1 MRKRSVLWIDCL
13 NQSNLSLGIQT
24 VKASMRKQNVIV
36 FSSGKNK
43 RVAHEIARGL
53 DGDVCRAVVWDEFF
67 NKIYGE
73 EYTLTKSYA
82 LFPFLIKKIPSF
94 DYAVIVAGDDDRM
107 RKNGEDGHEYVTARD
122 NVIFELGLCAMALG
136 EKRVIIV
143 HHRDVRLIDDLRG
156 YGEEAQRRIREGEI
170 GFEDTVLSSSNV
182 QLKTFDYGAE
192 SDFGEIARRIG
203 EYIRETCESYS
214 PVVVGAACSTALG
227 YRDNFLMAFSKAVEK
242 TDFTVPGSAMCGGQD
257 APWLREALSHPENV
271 EIHVLLPSMEFV
283 EKHPEVLSNTRA
295 YLGEHLYGQH
305 GTFADCKI
313 MDPARTIGFCCKPV
327 NGRLHVIDMPTTLL
341 ASQKTA
347 QKILDIKAD
356 DAVEK
361 EHLSRLLAKEID
373 LFRNTL
379 VQFVIKGKNGGYHV
393 TAADAEGGVNT
404 IFIDEFTFDVLMK

>member
-1 MRKRSVLWIDCL
+1 MR
-13 NQSNLSLGIQT
+13 Q
-24 VKASMRKQNVIV
+24 QNVII

-43 RVAHEIARGL
+43 SVAHEIARGL

-73 EYTLTKSYA
+73 EYSLTKSYA

-94 DYAVIVAGDDDRM
+94 DYAIIVAGDDDRM
-107 RKNGEDGHEYVTARD
+107 RKNGEGGHEYVTARD

-170 GFEDTVLSSSNV
+170 GFEDTVLSSSNM
-182 QLKTFDYGAE
+182 QLKTFDYGSE
-192 SDFGEIARRIG
+192 SDFGDISRRIG
-203 EYIRETCESYS
+203 DYIRVTCDSYS

-227 YRDNFLMAFSKAVEK
+227 YRDNFLLAFSKAVEK
-242 TDFTVPGSAMCGGQD
+242 TDFSVPGSAMCGGQD

-271 EIHVLLPSMEFV
+271 EIHVLLPSMDFV
-283 EKHPEVLSNTRA
+283 EKHPDVLSNTRA
-295 YLGEHLYGQH
+295 FLGEHLYGRH

-313 MDPARTIGFCCKPV
+313 VDPARTIGFCCKPV
-327 NGRLHVIDMPTTLL
+327 DGRLHVIDMPTTLL

-356 DAVEK
+356 DAIEK
-361 EHLSRLLAKEID
+361 DHLSRLLAKEID

-379 VQFVIKGKNGGYHV
+379 VQFLVKGKNGDYHA
-393 TAADAEGGVNT
+393 TAADAEGGVST
-404 IFIDEFTFDVLMK
+404 IFIDEFTFELLMK

>member
-1 MRKRSVLWIDCL
+1 MRS
-13 NQSNLSLGIQT
+13 
-24 VKASMRKQNVIV
+24 QNVII

-43 RVAHEIARGL
+43 CVAHEIARGL
-53 DGDVCRAVVWDEFF
+53 DGDVCKAVVWDEFF
-67 NKIYGE
+67 NKIYGA

-94 DYAVIVAGDDDRM
+94 DYAIIIAGDDDRM

-143 HHRDVRLIDDLRG
+143 HHKDVRLIDDLRG
-156 YGEEAQRRIREGEI
+156 YGEEAQRRICEGEI
-170 GFEDTVLSSSNV
+170 GLEDTVLSSSNV

-192 SDFGEIARRIG
+192 SDFGEIARQIG
-203 EYIRETCESYS
+203 DYIRETCDSYS
-214 PVVVGAACSTALG
+214 PIVVGAACSTALG

-242 TDFTVPGSAMCGGQD
+242 TDFTVPGSAMCGGKD
-257 APWLREALSHPENV
+257 APWLREALAHPENV
-271 EIHVLLPSMEFV
+271 EIHVLLPSMESV

-295 YLGEHLYGQH
+295 FLGEHLYGQH

-313 MDPARTIGFCCKPV
+313 MDSARTIGFCCKPV

-356 DAVEK
+356 DAIEK
-361 EHLSRLLAKEID
+361 DHLSRLLAKEID

-379 VQFVIKGKNGGYHV
+379 AQFLIKGKNGSYH
-393 TAADAEGGVNT
+393 AATTDAKTEANT
-404 IFIDEFTFDVLMK
+404 IFIDEIHFDQITNELPAPWPI

>member
-1 MRKRSVLWIDCL
+1 MRR
-13 NQSNLSLGIQT
+13 
-24 VKASMRKQNVIV
+24 QNVIM

-43 RVAHEIARGL
+43 RIAHAIARRM
-53 DGDVCRAVVWDEFF
+53 DESVCKTVVWDEFF

-73 EYTLTKSYA
+73 EYTLKKSYA

-94 DYAVIVAGDDDRM
+94 DYAIIVAGNDDRM
-107 RKNGEDGHEYVTARD
+107 RKNGVDGHEYVTTRD

-143 HHRDVRLIDDLRG
+143 HHKEVRLIDDLRG

-182 QLKTFDYGAE
+182 QLKTFDYADGA
-192 SDFGEIARRIG
+192 DFGAIASKICV
-203 EYIRETCESYS
+203 YIRETCQSYS

-227 YRDNFLMAFSKAVEK
+227 YRDNFLKAFSKAIEK
-242 TDFTVPGSAMCGGQD
+242 IDFSIPGTAMCGGKD
-257 APWLREALSHPENV
+257 APWLREALSHPEQV
-271 EIHVLLPSMEFV
+271 EIHVLLPSMEAV
-283 EKHPEVLSNTRA
+283 ERYPKLLSETRA
-295 YLGEHLYGQH
+295 FLGEYLYGQH

-313 MDPARTIGFCCKPV
+313 MDSARTIGFCCKPV

-356 DAVEK
+356 DAIEK
-361 EHLSRLLAKEID
+361 DHLSRLLAKEID

-379 VQFVIKGKNGGYHV
+379 TQFLVQDKNGGYHTADDKV
-393 TAADAEGGVNT
+393 TGANT
-404 IFIDEFTFDVLMK
+404 IIIDDVSFYV

>member
-1 MRKRSVLWIDCL
+1 MIMRR
-13 NQSNLSLGIQT
+13 
-24 VKASMRKQNVIV
+24 QNVIRAP
-36 FSSGKNK
+36 SGKNK

-53 DGDVCRAVVWDEFF
+53 DGSVCKAVVWDEFF
-67 NKIYGE
+67 NKIFGE

-94 DYAVIVAGDDDRM
+94 DYAIIVAGDDDRM
-107 RKNGEDGHEYVTARD
+107 RKNGEGGHEYVTARD

-156 YGEEAQRRIREGEI
+156 YGVEAQQRIREGEI

-182 QLKTFDYGAE
+182 QLKTFDYADGT
-192 SDFGEIARRIG
+192 DFGVIASGISA
-203 EYIRETCESYS
+203 YIRETRQSYS

-242 TDFTVPGSAMCGGQD
+242 TDFTVPGSAMCGGLD
-257 APWLREALSHPENV
+257 APWLREALSRPGNV
-271 EIHVLLPSMEFV
+271 EIHVLLPSMEAV
-283 EKHPEVLSNTRA
+283 ERYPKLLSETRTF
-295 YLGEHLYGQH
+295 LGEHLYGQH

-313 MDPARTIGFCCKPV
+313 IDPARTIGFCCKPV
-327 NGRLHVIDMPTTLL
+327 GNRLHVIDMPTTLL

-356 DAVEK
+356 DAIEK
-361 EHLSRLLAKEID
+361 DHLSRLLAKEID

-379 VQFVIKGKNGGYHV
+379 AQFLVSGKNGAYHV
-393 TAADAEGGVNT
+393 TAFDAEAGFNQ
-404 IFIDEFTFDVLMK
+404 IFIDDMVSKVLWG

>member
-1 MRKRSVLWIDCL
+1 MR
-13 NQSNLSLGIQT
+13 Q
-24 VKASMRKQNVIV
+24 QNVII

-53 DGDVCRAVVWDEFF
+53 AGDVCRAVVWDEFF

-94 DYAVIVAGDDDRM
+94 DYAVIIAGDDDRM
-107 RKNGEDGHEYVTARD
+107 RKNGEDGREYVTARD

-136 EKRVIIV
+136 DKRVIIV
-143 HHRDVRLIDDLRG
+143 HHKDVRLIDDLRG
-156 YGEEAQRRIREGEI
+156 YGEEAQRRICEGEI
-170 GFEDTVLSSSNV
+170 GLEDTVLSSSNV
-182 QLKTFDYGAE
+182 QLKTFDYGSE
-192 SDFGEIARRIG
+192 SNFGEIARRIG
-203 EYIRETCESYS
+203 DYIRETCDSYS

-242 TDFTVPGSAMCGGQD
+242 TDFTVPGSAMCGGKD

-271 EIHVLLPSMEFV
+271 EIHVLLPSMDFV

-295 YLGEHLYGQH
+295 FLGEHLYGQH

-313 MDPARTIGFCCKPV
+313 MDSARTIGFCCKLV
-327 NGRLHVIDMPTTLL
+327 GNRLHVIDMPTTLL

-356 DAVEK
+356 DAIEK
-361 EHLSRLLAKEID
+361 DHLTRILAKEID

-379 VQFVIKGKNGGYHV
+379 AQFLFPGRNGGCHV
-393 TAADAEGGVNT
+393 TLGDVGGCANT
-404 IFIDEFTFDVLMK
+404 IFIDEFMVEALME

>member
-1 MRKRSVLWIDCL
+1 MR
-13 NQSNLSLGIQT
+13 Q
-24 VKASMRKQNVIV
+24 QNIII

-43 RVAHEIARGL
+43 HVAHEIARGL
-53 DGDVCRAVVWDEFF
+53 DGVVCSAVVWDEFF

-73 EYTLTKSYA
+73 EYSLTKSYA
-82 LFPFLIKKIPSF
+82 LFPFLVKKIPSF

-107 RKNGEDGHEYVTARD
+107 RKNGADGREYVTARD

-136 EKRVIIV
+136 DKRVIIV
-143 HHRDVRLIDDLRG
+143 HHKDVRLIDDLRG
-156 YGEEAQRRIREGEI
+156 YGETAQGRIWSGEI

-182 QLKTFDYGAE
+182 QLKTFDYGE
-192 SDFGEIARRIG
+192 GSDFGEIARQIG
-203 EYIRETCESYS
+203 EYIRETRDSYS

-242 TDFTVPGSAMCGGQD
+242 TDFSVPGSAMCGGQD

-271 EIHVLLPSMEFV
+271 EIHVLLPSMDLV
-283 EKHPEVLSNTRA
+283 EEHPEILSNTREF
-295 YLGEHLYGQH
+295 LGEHLYGQH

-313 MDPARTIGFCCKPV
+313 IDPARTIGFCCKPM
-327 NGRLHVIDMPTTLL
+327 NGRLHVLDVPTTLL

-356 DAVEK
+356 DAIEK
-361 EHLSRLLAKEID
+361 DHLLRLLAKEID

-379 VQFVIKGKNGGYHV
+379 AQFLVKGNGGGYYATTDDTECSTCAIV
-393 TAADAEGGVNT
+393 IE
-404 IFIDEFTFDVLMK
+404 EFTFDILKV

>member
-1 MRKRSVLWIDCL
+1 MRS
-13 NQSNLSLGIQT
+13 
-24 VKASMRKQNVIV
+24 QNVII

-53 DGDVCRAVVWDEFF
+53 DGAVCKAVVWDEFF
-67 NKIYGE
+67 NKIYGD
-73 EYTLTKSYA
+73 EYSLAKSYA

-94 DYAVIVAGDDDRM
+94 DYALIVAGDDDRM
-107 RKNGEDGHEYVTARD
+107 WKNGDGGREYVTARD

-143 HHRDVRLIDDLRG
+143 HHKDVRLIDDLRG
-156 YGEEAQRRIREGEI
+156 YGEEAQQRIREGDI

-182 QLKTFDYGAE
+182 QLKTFDYADGA
-192 SDFGEIARRIG
+192 DFGAIASGISA
-203 EYIRETCESYS
+203 YICETCQSYS

-242 TDFTVPGSAMCGGQD
+242 TDFSVPGTAMCGGKD
-257 APWLREALSHPENV
+257 APWLREALSHPEKV
-271 EIHVLLPSMEFV
+271 EIHVLLPSMEAV
-283 EKHPEVLSNTRA
+283 ERYPKLLSETRA
-295 YLGEHLYGQH
+295 FLGEHLYGQH

-356 DAVEK
+356 DAIEK
-361 EHLSRLLAKEID
+361 DHLSRILAKEID

-379 VQFVIKGKNGGYHV
+379 AQFLIKGKDGGFHV
-393 TAADAEGGVNT
+393 TAADAAIGAAN
-404 IFIDEFTFDVLMK
+404 IFIDEITFEKEVGVD

>member
-1 MRKRSVLWIDCL
+1 MR
-13 NQSNLSLGIQT
+13 Q
-24 VKASMRKQNVIV
+24 QNVII
-36 FSSGKNK
+36 FSSRKNK

-53 DGDVCRAVVWDEFF
+53 AGDICRAVVWDEFF

-94 DYAVIVAGDDDRM
+94 DYAIIVAGDDDRM
-107 RKNGEDGHEYVTARD
+107 RKNGEGGREYVTARD

-136 EKRVIIV
+136 DKRVIIV
-143 HHRDVRLIDDLRG
+143 HHKDVRLIDDLRG
-156 YGEEAQRRIREGEI
+156 YGEEAQRRICEGEI
-170 GFEDTVLSSSNV
+170 GLEDTVLSSSNV

-203 EYIRETCESYS
+203 DYIRETCDSYS
-214 PVVVGAACSTALG
+214 PVVVGAACATALG

-242 TDFTVPGSAMCGGQD
+242 TDFTVPGSAMCGGKD

-271 EIHVLLPSMEFV
+271 EIHVLLPSMESV

-295 YLGEHLYGQH
+295 FLGEHLYGQN

-313 MDPARTIGFCCKPV
+313 MDPARTIGFCCKSM

-356 DAVEK
+356 DAIEK
-361 EHLSRLLAKEID
+361 DHLSRLLAKEID

-379 VQFVIKGKNGGYHV
+379 AQFLIKGKEGGCHA
-393 TAADAEGGVNT
+393 TAADAMSDANT
-404 IFIDEFTFDVLMK
+404 ILIDDISFDA

>member
-1 MRKRSVLWIDCL
+1 MRR
-13 NQSNLSLGIQT
+13 
-24 VKASMRKQNVIV
+24 QNVIV

-53 DGDVCRAVVWDEFF
+53 DGDVCSAVVWDEFF

-73 EYTLTKSYA
+73 EYSLTKSYA

-107 RKNGEDGHEYVTARD
+107 RKNGEDGREYVTARD

-136 EKRVIIV
+136 DKRVIIV
-143 HHRDVRLIDDLRG
+143 HHKDVRLIDDLRG
-156 YGEEAQRRIREGEI
+156 YGEAAQRRIQSGEI

-182 QLKTFDYGAE
+182 QLKTFDYGE
-192 SDFGEIARRIG
+192 GSDFDEIARRIG
-203 EYIRETCESYS
+203 AYIRETRDSYS

-227 YRDNFLMAFSKAVEK
+227 YRDNFLMAFSKAVKK
-242 TDFTVPGSAMCGGQD
+242 TDFSIPGSAMCGGQD
-257 APWLREALSHPENV
+257 APWLRDALSHPENV
-271 EIHVLLPSMEFV
+271 EIHVLLPSMDFV
-283 EKHPEVLSNTRA
+283 EKHPDVLSNTRA
-295 YLGEHLYGQH
+295 FLGEHLYGQH

-313 MDPARTIGFCCKPV
+313 MDPARTIGFCCKPM
-327 NGRLHVIDMPTTLL
+327 NGRLHVLDMPTTLL

-356 DAVEK
+356 DAIEK
-361 EHLSRLLAKEID
+361 DHLSRLLAKEID

-379 VQFVIKGKNGGYHV
+379 MQFLVKGNGGGYYA
-393 TAADAEGGVNT
+393 TTDDAECGANS
-404 IFIDEFTFDVLMK
+404 IFVDEFTFGVPMEQEEMKHAI

>member
-1 MRKRSVLWIDCL
+1 MRR
-13 NQSNLSLGIQT
+13 
-24 VKASMRKQNVIV
+24 QNIIV

-43 RVAHEIARGL
+43 HVAHEIAQGL
-53 DGDVCRAVVWDEFF
+53 DGEVCKAVVWDEFF
-67 NKIYGE
+67 NKIYGG

-94 DYAVIVAGDDDRM
+94 DYAIVVAGDDDRM
-107 RKNGEDGHEYVTARD
+107 RKNGESGCEYVTARD

-143 HHRDVRLIDDLRG
+143 HHKDVRLIDDLRG
-156 YGEEAQRRIREGEI
+156 YGEEAQHRICEGEI

-182 QLKTFDYGAE
+182 QLKTFDYADGA
-192 SDFGEIARRIG
+192 DFGAIAGGISAYIG
-203 EYIRETCESYS
+203 ETCQSYS

-227 YRDNFLMAFSKAVEK
+227 YKDNFLMAFSKAVEK
-242 TDFTVPGSAMCGGQD
+242 TDFSVPGSAMCGGRD
-257 APWLREALSHPENV
+257 APWLREALLHPENV
-271 EIHVLLPSMEFV
+271 EIHVLLPSMDFV

-295 YLGEHLYGQH
+295 FLGEHLYGQL

-313 MDPARTIGFCCKPV
+313 MDPARTIGFCCKSV

-356 DAVEK
+356 DAIEK
-361 EHLSRLLAKEID
+361 DHLSRILAKEID

-379 VQFVIKGKNGGYHV
+379 TQFLVKGKNGCGYYA
-393 TAADAEGGVNT
+393 TADDAECGVSI
-404 IFIDEFTFDVLMK
+404 IFIDEWMIAV

>member
-1 MRKRSVLWIDCL
+1 MR
-13 NQSNLSLGIQT
+13 Q
-24 VKASMRKQNVIV
+24 QNVIV

-53 DGDVCRAVVWDEFF
+53 DGDVCKAVVWDEFF

-94 DYAVIVAGDDDRM
+94 DYAIILAGDDDRM
-107 RKNGEDGHEYVTARD
+107 LKNGEGGHEYVTARD

-143 HHRDVRLIDDLRG
+143 HHKDVRLIDDLRG
-156 YGEEAQRRIREGEI
+156 YGEKAQGRIRSGEI
-170 GFEDTVLSSSNV
+170 GFEDTVLASSNV
-182 QLKTFDYGAE
+182 QLKTFDYDAG
-192 SDFGEIARRIG
+192 SDFAEIARLICG
-203 EYIRETCESYS
+203 YVRETRDSYS

-242 TDFTVPGSAMCGGQD
+242 TDFAALGSAMCGGQD
-257 APWLREALSHPENV
+257 APWLRDALSHPEDV
-271 EIHVLLPSMEFV
+271 EIHVLLPSMDFV
-283 EKHPEVLSNTRA
+283 EKHPEILSNTRA
-295 YLGEHLYGQH
+295 FLGEHLYGQH

-313 MDPARTIGFCCKPV
+313 MDPARTIGFCCKTV
-327 NGRLHVIDMPTTLL
+327 GDRLHVLDMPTTLL

-356 DAVEK
+356 DAIEK
-361 EHLSRLLAKEID
+361 DHLTRLLAKEID

-379 VQFVIKGKNGGYHV
+379 AQFLINGKNGGYHATV
-393 TAADAEGGVNT
+393 TDAECGANT
-404 IFIDEFTFDVLMK
+404 IFMDEFTFGVSMK

>member
-1 MRKRSVLWIDCL
+1 MR
-13 NQSNLSLGIQT
+13 Q
-24 VKASMRKQNVIV
+24 QNIIV

-43 RVAHEIARGL
+43 HVAHEIAQGL
-53 DGDVCRAVVWDEFF
+53 DGEVCKTVVWDEFF

-94 DYAVIVAGDDDRM
+94 DYAIIVAGDDDRM
-107 RKNGEDGHEYVTARD
+107 RKNGESGCEYVTARD

-143 HHRDVRLIDDLRG
+143 HHKDVRLIDDLRG
-156 YGEEAQRRIREGEI
+156 YGEEAQHRICEGEI

-182 QLKTFDYGAE
+182 QLKIFDYAD
-192 SDFGEIARRIG
+192 SADFGVIASGISA
-203 EYIRETCESYS
+203 YIRETCQSYS

-242 TDFTVPGSAMCGGQD
+242 TDFSIPGTAMCGGED

-271 EIHVLLPSMEFV
+271 EIHVLLPSMETV
-283 EKHPEVLSNTRA
+283 ERYPKLLSETRA
-295 YLGEHLYGQH
+295 FLGEHLYGQR
-305 GTFADCKI
+305 GTFADCMI
-313 MDPARTIGFCCKPV
+313 VDPARAIGFCCKPM

-356 DAVEK
+356 DVIEK
-361 EHLSRLLAKEID
+361 DHLSRLLAKEID

-379 VQFVIKGKNGGYHV
+379 TQFLVQGKNGGYHTADDKV
-393 TAADAEGGVNT
+393 TGANT
-404 IFIDEFTFDVLMK
+404 IFIDNVSFYV